1 MAAHEKFDFKTLEAV
16 KAKAQELGAGLSF
29 RDDLSPLFQPRKVG
43 GRTAPNSMAVLPME
57 GCDSNTDGSPSE
69 LVERRY
75 LRFASGGA
83 GLLWWEACAVVPEG
97 RANELQMMLT
107 ASNRSKFAALL
118 QKTNAAAAQKNGA
131 EHKPV
136 NILQLTH
143 SGRYSRPEGHIARP
157 LVPQHDPLLDKGGE
171 VVVTDMYLDALTERY
186 VQSALLA
193 REVGFDGVDIKSCHR
208 YLLSELLAS
217 HTRGGKYGGS
227 FENRTRFLRQTIRAV
242 REAVGDDFIV
252 ACRFN
257 VFDAHPTPGACPFM
271 GTANTMCAM
280 AEVLGFT
287 PHGTASCRSQT
298 PRWHELARAA
308 ARQVMEA
315 WKNKVRPSDI
325 IGQESFEN
333 VVRYMMATGGSTNSV
348 LHIPALA
355 RQVGCDITPET
366 FDAISRQV
374 PVISTIY
381 PNHPTYT
388 MEEFEAAGGLGAV
401 VKELAKAGKIDASA
415 KGMFGTIADK
425 AALAENKNTEVIHT
439 VENPIH
445 EQGGLAVL
453 HGNIGTDSAIVKFSA
468 VDPAAWKFSGPAK
481 CYDSQDDAWHA
492 ILRDEIVAGD
502 VVVIRYEGPKGSPGM
517 PHMETFMAAVL
528 GKGLGS
534 RIALVSDG
542 RFSGATG
549 GLAIGHVSPE
559 AYEGGNL
566 ALLRNGDMV
575 HIDIEART
583 LTVEVSDEEFN
594 ARKALWKP
602 VVKPA
607 TGWLRLYRK
616 ECTSAHRGA
625 TVYWERD

>member
-1 MAAHEKFDFKTLEAV
+1 MIREWNEESLDHRNTLLYAMGISEEDAKRPIIGLVNSWNEMNPGHFPFKDVIAEMKEEIYRAGGLALELPITGICDGICSNTPGDRYTLPARDMVSTEVETVAELNMLEGMVIMATCDKVVPGMLMGALRVNIPTVMFTGGYMAA
-16 KAKAQELGAGLSF
+16 
-29 RDDLSPLFQPRKVG
+29 
-43 GRTAPNSMAVLPME
+43 GR
-57 GCDSNTDGSPSE
+57 
-69 LVERRY
+69 Y
-75 LRFASGGA
+75 K
-83 GLLWWEACAVVPEG
+83 G
-97 RANELQMMLT
+97 RMLT
-107 ASNRSKFAALL
+107 
-118 QKTNAAAAQKNGA
+118 
-131 EHKPV
+131 
-136 NILQLTH
+136 LTH
-143 SGRYSRPEGHIARP
+143 TKQAYAAYIAG
-157 LVPQHDPLLDKGGE
+157 DMSEEDYKG
-171 VVVTDMYLDALTERY
+171 
-186 VQSALLA
+186 
-193 REVGFDGVDIKSCHR
+193 I
-208 YLLSELLAS
+208 
-217 HTRGGKYGGS
+217 
-227 FENRTRFLRQTIRAV
+227 V
-242 REAVGDDFIV
+242 RN
-252 ACRFN
+252 AC
-257 VFDAHPTPGACPFM
+257 PTPGACPFM

-388 MEEFEAAGGLGAV
+388 MEEFETAGGLGAV

-492 ILRDEIVAGD
+492 IRRDEIVAGD